1 MIQAVIVEDEKK
13 SRELLEKLV
22 QKNCPD
28 VHIAGMAESVESG
41 AALIRKIKPRLVFLD
56 IEMPDGSGF
65 DLLKQVQDLSFDVIF
80 ITASDRYAINAIKYS
95 ALDYLLKPVD
105 VEELKAAVKKISE
118 KDSGIS
124 GMENLKF
131 LLQNFRKNDEQYSR
145 ITLPTGNAYEIV
157 NVKDIIRCEADGNY
171 TNFFLADKRKMI
183 VTMGLKHYEDLL
195 PPDDFFRIHNH
206 HLVNVNHVSRV
217 LKEDGG
223 YAIMSD
229 GSKIEISRRKKDSF
243 LERIHNL

>member
-22 QKNCPD
+22 EKNCPE
-28 VHIAGMAESVESG
+28 VSLAGSADSVEAG
-41 AALIRKIKPRLVFLD
+41 VALIRKVKPRLVFLD

-65 DLLKQVQDLSFDVIF
+65 DLLKALPDLSFEVIF
-80 ITASDRYAINAIKYS
+80 TTASDKYAINAIKYS
-95 ALDYLLKPVD
+95 ALDYLLKPID
-105 VEELKAAVKKISE
+105 SDELKAAVQKIAE
-118 KDSGIS
+118 KDKGLSN
-124 GMENLKF
+124 MENLKF
-131 LLQNFRKNDEQYSR
+131 LLQNFRKSDEQYSR
-145 ITLPTGNAYEIV
+145 ITLPTGHAYEIV

-171 TNFFLADKRKMI
+171 TNFFLVDKRRII
-183 VTMGLKHYEDLL
+183 VTLGLKHYEDLL
-195 PPDDFFRIHNH
+195 PPNDFFRIHNH

-229 GSKIEISRRKKDSF
+229 GSKLEISRRKKDSF
-243 LERIHNL
+243 LSRIHHL

>member
-1 MIQAVIVEDEKK
+1 MISAVIIEDEKK
-13 SRELLEKLV
+13 SRELLESLV
-22 QKNCPD
+22 TKHCPD
-28 VHIAGMAESVESG
+28 VQLLGSADSVES
-41 AALIRKIKPRLVFLD
+41 AVELIRKTKPRLIFLD

-65 DLLKQVQDLSFDVIF
+65 DLLKALGDLTFEVIF
-80 ITASDRYAINAIKYS
+80 TTASDRYAINAIKYS
-95 ALDYLLKPVD
+95 ALDYLLKPID
-105 VEELKAAVKKISE
+105 SEELKAAVQKIME
-118 KDSGIS
+118 KDKNLSPV
-124 GMENLKF
+124 ENLKF
-131 LLQNFRKNDEQYSR
+131 LLQNFRKGDEQYSR

-157 NVKDIIRCEADGNY
+157 NIKDIIRCEADGNY
-171 TNFFLADKRKMI
+171 TSFFLNDKRKMV

-195 PPDDFFRIHNH
+195 PQNDFFRIHNH

>member
-13 SRELLEKLV
+13 SRELLETLV
-22 QKNCPD
+22 RKNCPD
-28 VHIAGMAESVESG
+28 VALAGMAESVESG
-41 AALIRKIKPRLVFLD
+41 VALIRKVKPRLVFLD

-65 DLLKQVQDLSFDVIF
+65 DLLKALQDLSFDVIF
-80 ITASDRYAINAIKYS
+80 TTASDRYAINAIKYS
-95 ALDYLLKPVD
+95 ALDYLLKPID
-105 VEELKAAVKKISE
+105 SDELKAAVLKIAE
-118 KDSGIS
+118 KNKGLSN
-124 GMENLKF
+124 MENLKF
-131 LLQNFRKNDEQYSR
+131 LLQNFRKSDEQYSR
-145 ITLPTGNAYEIV
+145 ITLPTGSAYEIV

-171 TNFFLADKRKMI
+171 TSFFLADKRKMI
-183 VTMGLKHYEDLL
+183 VTLGLKHYEDLL
-195 PPDDFFRIHNH
+195 PVNDFFRIHNH

>member
-1 MIQAVIVEDEKK
+1 MINAIIVEDEKR
-13 SRELLEKLV
+13 SQELLEKLI

-28 VHIAGMAESVESG
+28 VSVVGLADSVESG
-41 AALIRKIKPRLVFLD
+41 VALIRKLKPRLVFLD

-65 DLLKQVQDLSFDVIF
+65 DVLKAVTDMPFEVIF
-80 ITASDRYAINAIKYS
+80 TTASDRYAINAIKYS
-95 ALDYLLKPVD
+95 ALDYLLKPID
-105 VEELKAAVKKISE
+105 GEELQAAVQKIKE
-118 KDSGIS
+118 KDLSVS
-124 GMENLKF
+124 NMENLRF
-131 LLQNFRKNDEQYSR
+131 LLQNFRKNDEQYTR

-195 PPDDFFRIHNH
+195 PQGDFFRIHNH
-206 HLVNVNHVSRV
+206 HLVNVNHVSRI

-229 GSKIEISRRKKDSF
+229 GSKIEISRRKKEGF
-243 LERIHNL
+243 LSRIQNL

>member
-1 MIQAVIVEDEKK
+1 MIEAVIIEDEKK

-22 QKNCPD
+22 LKNCPD
-28 VHIAGMAESVESG
+28 VKIVGMADSVESG
-41 AALIRKIKPRLVFLD
+41 VELVRKAKPRLLFLD

-65 DLLKQVQDLSFDVIF
+65 DVLKQVQDLSFDVIF

-105 VEELKAAVKKISE
+105 IEELKAAVKKISE
-118 KDSGIS
+118 KDNGIS

-131 LLQNFRKNDEQYSR
+131 LLQNFRKNDEQYTR

-171 TNFFLADKRKMI
+171 TNFFLVDKRKMI
-183 VTMGLKHYEDLL
+183 VTMGLKHYEDML

>member
-1 MIQAVIVEDEKK
+1 MIQAVIVEDEKR
-13 SRELLEKLV
+13 SRELLEKLI
-22 QKNCPD
+22 QKNCPG
-28 VHIAGMAESVESG
+28 VSIAGTADTVQGGIEMV
-41 AALIRKIKPRLVFLD
+41 RKLKPRLIFLD

-65 DLLKQVQDLSFDVIF
+65 DLLKGLGDVQVDVIF
-80 ITASDRYAINAIKYS
+80 TTASDRYAINAIKYS
-95 ALDYLLKPVD
+95 ALDYLLKPID
-105 VEELKAAVKKISE
+105 SEELKAAVQKIEAKEAEGS
-118 KDSGIS
+118 S
-124 GMENLKF
+124 MENLRF
-131 LLQNFRKNDEQYSR
+131 LLQNFRKSDEQYSR

-171 TNFFLADKRKMI
+171 TTFFLADKRKML

-206 HLVNVNHVSRV
+206 NLLNVNHVSRV

-243 LERIHNL
+243 LTRIHNL

>member
-1 MIQAVIVEDEKK
+1 MIQSVIVEDEKK
-13 SRELLEKLV
+13 SRELLEKLI

-28 VHIAGMAESVESG
+28 VRIAGMADSVESG
-41 AALIRKIKPRLVFLD
+41 AALLRKLKPRLVFLD

-65 DLLKQVQDLSFDVIF
+65 DMLKQVQDLSFDVIF

-105 VEELKAAVKKISE
+105 AEELKAAVQKVSE
-118 KDSGIS
+118 KESGAS